1 MLTIEKP
8 RIRAYI
14 WGGVALLAILSYLL
28 SPVIGMRGRAFVG
41 AICLLGI
48 AVSFSQDV
56 ARINW
61 RTVWWGL
68 FFQVLL
74 ALLVVKLTIGG
85 VQPGKEFFLIASQGI
100 ERFLQFT
107 DAGTRFVFGDLA
119 DPAALG
125 SAFRKERSFVFALAV
140 LPVIVFVSAVFSLLH
155 HVGLIQILVAAAAK
169 FMKRFMRTSGAETLA
184 AVENVFMGQSEAP
197 LIVRPYIAKM
207 TNSEI
212 LALMTGGMATLSGGM
227 IAVYIA
233 MGVDSVA
240 LLAGSVMAAPAS
252 LYLAKIFV
260 PETSTPETSGDTQP
274 VFENEHANALEAIA
288 SGADRGMKLAISIAA
303 MLIAFLA
310 LIACVDFILTSI
322 SPVGSLQR
330 IFSWI
335 FSPLAFLIGAADHD
349 ILPVANLLGTKAV
362 TNEFVAYAQ
371 MTDKAMQLDARSITL
386 ATYALGGFANL
397 GSIGIQIGALSVIA
411 PSRRADFAR
420 LGGPAFAAGFLA
432 TLINAA
438 IVGALL

>member
-1 MLTIEKP
+1 MPLATDKS
-8 RIRAYI
+8 RLRGYI
-14 WGGVALLAILSYLL
+14 WAAVALLAIAAYLL
-28 SPVIGMRGRAFVG
+28 SPVIGLRGRAAFG

-48 AVSFSQDV
+48 AISFSQDIT
-56 ARINW
+56 RINW
-61 RTVWWGL
+61 RTVAWGL
-68 FFQVLL
+68 VFQILL
-74 ALLVVKLTIGG
+74 AFFVVKFQL
-85 VQPGKEFFLIASQGI
+85 GKELFLVTSQGI

-119 DPAALG
+119 DPQALG

-155 HVGLIQILVAAAAK
+155 HVGLIQILVAGAAK
-169 FMKRFMRTSGAETLA
+169 VMKRCMRTSGAETLA

-197 LIVRPYIAKM
+197 LIVRPYIAGM

-240 LLAGSVMAAPAS
+240 LLATSVMAAPCS
-252 LYLAKIFV
+252 LYMAKLFI
-260 PETSTPETSGDTQP
+260 PETTVPQTSGETQP
-274 VFENEHANALEAIA
+274 VFEKEHSNVLEAIA
-288 SGADRGMKLAISIAA
+288 SGAERGMKLAISIAA

-310 LIACVDFILTSI
+310 LIACLDYLLTAISPSI
-322 SPVGSLQR
+322 SLQQ
-330 IFSWI
+330 IFSWL
-335 FSPLAFLIGAADHD
+335 FSPFAFFIGAADHD
-349 ILPVANLLGTKAV
+349 VMAVANLLGTKAV

-371 MTDKAMQLDARSITL
+371 MTGGMQLDARSVAL

-411 PSRRADFAR
+411 PSRRADFAK
-420 LGGPAFAAGFLA
+420 LGAPAFFAGFLA
-432 TLINAA
+432 TLMNAA